1 MTYTAVSYYKGGA
14 ERFEFE
20 AEDYSKA
27 KEKALE
33 LFEIYVFKEEG

>member
-1 MTYTAVSYYKGGA
+1 MTYTAVNYYEGGA
-14 ERFEFE
+14 DRVEFE

-33 LFEIYVFKEEG
+33 IFKIYVFKEEG